1 MLLCVLDVIL
11 VVVVGISEVVATSVV
26 VTFWVGVVVS
36 LTVVTGT
43 LVVSPLPSVVVVS
56 VVVVV

>member
-1 MLLCVLDVIL
+1 MLDVIL